1 MIGGTEMITNFGKEL
16 RKLRIDNDELLKDMA
31 NKLGVTI
38 SYLSAVEHGKREV
51 PDDWIDTISELYQLS
66 DVEKDNLEDLAYMSK
81 NKVSIDLLEVNDKKK
96 NTALAFARK
105 FDNLSD
111 EEINKINKILNNKEE
126 D

>member
-31 NKLGVTI
+31 DKLGVTI

-51 PDDWIDTISELYQLS
+51 PDDWVDTISKLYQLS
-66 DVEKDNLEDLAYMSK
+66 DAEKDNLEDLAYMSK

-111 EEINKINKILNNKEE
+111 EEINKINKILNNKE
-126 D
+126 DD

>member
-16 RKLRIDNDELLKDMA
+16 RKLRIDNDELLKNMA
-31 NKLGVTI
+31 DKLGVTI

-66 DVEKDNLEDLAYMSK
+66 DAEKDNLEDLAYMSK

-111 EEINKINKILNNKEE
+111 EEINKINKILNNKE
-126 D
+126 DD

>member
-1 MIGGTEMITNFGKEL
+1 MITNFGKEL

-31 NKLGVTI
+31 DKLGVTI

-51 PDDWIDTISELYQLS
+51 PDDWVNTISKLYQLS
-66 DVEKDNLEDLAYMSK
+66 DAEKDNLEDLAYMSK

-111 EEINKINKILNNKEE
+111 EEINKINKILNNKE
-126 D
+126 DD